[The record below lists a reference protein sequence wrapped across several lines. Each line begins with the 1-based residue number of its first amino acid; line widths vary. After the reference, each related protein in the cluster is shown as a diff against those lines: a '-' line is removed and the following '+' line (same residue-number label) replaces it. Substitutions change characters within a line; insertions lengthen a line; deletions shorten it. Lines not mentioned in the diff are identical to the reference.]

1 MAHLDYVDPE
11 AASRAVQSILETDEE
26 TYGRPSLF
34 ARVMAHHPGLL
45 EARQQ
50 YTEAVVEKGELD
62 PTLVELIAVAIS
74 GTNDCAYCVVSHVE
88 HLIEQLGVEEDLAR
102 AVARRDYQA
111 LDSRERAVVELA
123 DQIARDPAGVGP
135 DGIDRLRTV
144 GFEDDEIVAIVTACA
159 MAVSAN
165 VIADAL
171 GLDPADRTA
180 PIVGLDRSD

>member
-1 MAHLDYVDPE
+1 M
-11 AASRAVQSILETDEE
+11 LETDEE

-111 LDSRERAVVELA
+111 LDSRKRAVVELA

-165 VIADAL
+165 LITDAL
-171 GLDPADRTA
+171 GLDPADSTA

>member
-11 AASRAVQSILETDEE
+11 AASRAVQSMLETDEE

-62 PTLVELIAVAIS
+62 LTLVELIAVAIS

-144 GFEDDEIVAIVTACA
+144 GFEDEIVAIVTACA